1 MRAVVRSFMKH
12 ARYIALTIIFVT
24 STAVS
29 PVSATPSNTCEELI
43 TACFVSAPDE
53 RDGCIQSAAAAR
65 ACHSSELHDLVEK
78 RAQLSLMDQGPA
90 FLGPQMVDRRC
101 LARFDTAWSAALV
114 NGALTI
120 ASAASLS
127 AALEDCAKAESPAL
141 PHL

>member
-1 MRAVVRSFMKH
+1 MKH
-12 ARYIALTIIFVT
+12 ARYIALTITVVAST
-24 STAVS
+24 SVP
-29 PVSATPSNTCEELI
+29 PVSAVPSDTCEELI

-53 RDGCIQSAAAAR
+53 RDGCIQSAAAAQ
-65 ACHSSELHDLVEK
+65 ACRSSELHDLVEK
-78 RAQLSLMDQGPA
+78 RAQLSLIDQGPA

-114 NGALTI
+114 KGALTS

-127 AALEDCAKAESPAL
+127 ATLEDCAKAESPAL